1 MDFWRGSY
9 LLRVVIMH
17 ARHHFPGLRIYP
29 KSMAVVSF
37 ISWLHG
43 TSMEA
48 IEETMVSQSHGFMFG
63 KSLPPDAEI
72 LKSTFLHV
80 LFSQEVNSSTRGLSK
95 SSSDFQVLIPQQKRP
110 HWELNA
116 HMSSEKDCSFTLVYT
131 LFWGTDGIKCPEH
144 RGSTWDTCEGPPQ
157 IQSCTH
163 SGRNPCGTVSQFPF
177 SPFPILFSLLPHRC
191 WPKEYSSNP
200 LLENL
205 SFNVYLLGNPNDDS
219 YHWSQFPLQ
228 KHFPNPLPCI
238 SQATS

>member
-1 MDFWRGSY
+1 MDFWRCSY

-37 ISWLHG
+37 LSWLHG

-48 IEETMVSQSHGFMFG
+48 IEETMVSQSHRFMFG
-63 KSLPPDAEI
+63 KSLPPDPEI

-95 SSSDFQVLIPQQKRP
+95 RSSDFQVFIPHQKRP
-110 HWELNA
+110 HWELKA

-131 LFWGTDGIKCPEH
+131 LLRDRRHQMSWTSWLNLRYLWRAASDSELHSFRAKPLWNCITVPI
-144 RGSTWDTCEGPPQ
+144 PP
-157 IQSCTH
+157 C
-163 SGRNPCGTVSQFPF
+163 
-177 SPFPILFSLLPHRC
+177 PILFSLLPHRC

-205 SFNVYLLGNPNDDS
+205 PFNIYLLGNPNDDR